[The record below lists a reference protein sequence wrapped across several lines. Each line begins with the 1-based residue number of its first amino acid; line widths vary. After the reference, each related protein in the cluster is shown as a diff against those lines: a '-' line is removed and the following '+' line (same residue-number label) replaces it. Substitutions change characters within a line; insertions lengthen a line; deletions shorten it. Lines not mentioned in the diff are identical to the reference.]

1 MGVKIGKHQ
10 MQHIQITHQNH
21 ILHLHIARE
30 EKKNALTGAMYM
42 AMVEAITSAN
52 TDDNTR
58 AIVISAA
65 GTIFTAGNDI
75 ADFLGY
81 VDNIETSPPARFI
94 HAIATNKK
102 PLIAA
107 VNGKA
112 VGIGTT
118 MLLHCDLVY
127 AAPDA
132 SFSTP
137 FVDLGLIPEAGA
149 SLLLPMRIGHVRA
162 SQMLLLGETMPASE
176 AFSAGL
182 INAII
187 PFDDLFAYTLQKA
200 AILARKSPNALLAS
214 RKLMHPN
221 QDILLK
227 HIDNEL
233 KQFGKALQSSE
244 ARKAFIAFMGK
255 K

>member
-1 MGVKIGKHQ
+1 

-30 EKKNALTGAMYM
+30 EKKNALIGAMYM
-42 AMVEAITSAN
+42 AMAEAITAAN

-58 AIVISAA
+58 VIVISAA

-75 ADFLGY
+75 ADFLQYSGS
-81 VDNIETSPPARFI
+81 IETSPPTLFI
-94 HAIATNKK
+94 HAIATCQK

-127 AAPDA
+127 AAPEA

-137 FVDLGLIPEAGA
+137 FVDLGLVPEAGA
-149 SLLLPMRIGHVRA
+149 SLLLPTRIGHVRA
-162 SQMLLLGETMPASE
+162 AQMLLLGEPILAQE
-176 AFSAGL
+176 ALSAGL

-187 PFDDLFAYTLQKA
+187 PVDELLAYTLQKA
-200 AILARKSPNALLAS
+200 AILVRKSPNALLAS
-214 RKLMHPN
+214 RKFMRPH

-227 HIDNEL
+227 HIDEEL
-233 KQFGKALQSSE
+233 KQFSLCLQSSE
-244 ARKAFIAFMGK
+244 AKEAFIAFVGK
-255 K
+255 RLPNLG

>member
-1 MGVKIGKHQ
+1 

-30 EKKNALTGAMYM
+30 EKKNALIGAMYM
-42 AMVEAITSAN
+42 AMAEAITAAN

-58 AIVISAA
+58 VIVISAA

-75 ADFLGY
+75 ADFLQYSGS
-81 VDNIETSPPARFI
+81 IETSPPTLFI
-94 HAIATNKK
+94 HAIATCQK

-127 AAPDA
+127 AAPEA

-137 FVDLGLIPEAGA
+137 FVDLGLVPEAGA
-149 SLLLPMRIGHVRA
+149 SLLLPTRIGHVRA
-162 SQMLLLGETMPASE
+162 SQMLLLGEPILAQE
-176 AFSAGL
+176 ALSAGL

-187 PFDDLFAYTLQKA
+187 PVDELLAYTLQKA
-200 AILARKSPNALLAS
+200 AILVRKSPNALLAS
-214 RKLMHPN
+214 RKLMRPN
-221 QDILLK
+221 QDRILK
-227 HIDNEL
+227 HIDEEL
-233 KQFGKALQSSE
+233 TQFGKALQSDD
-244 ARKAFIAFMGK
+244 AKQAFIAFMGK
-255 K
+255 KNM